1 MVPLWMRFIYLT
13 VLNNPDENQKM
24 LKRLVNFLVNQWS
37 SVINKWLGNDNEIEI
52 LYEIGTTS

>member
-1 MVPLWMRFIYLT
+1 MRFIYLT